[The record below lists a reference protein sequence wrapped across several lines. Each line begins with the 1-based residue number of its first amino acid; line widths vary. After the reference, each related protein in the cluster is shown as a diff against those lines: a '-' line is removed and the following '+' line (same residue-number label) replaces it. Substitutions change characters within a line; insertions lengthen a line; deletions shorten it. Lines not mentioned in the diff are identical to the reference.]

1 MEIWID
7 LKSSSLVTE
16 WDSKK
21 DWGEAGEKTMEYDV
35 KMIIWML
42 SFSFPAA
49 VFWWKGMHLYIL
61 RLGKKR
67 ARWMELLVRYV
78 FILSQIMCILI
89 DCMHTLAIFDHT
101 AVILGNYILLKKK
114 CSILFA

>member
-61 RLGKKR
+61 RLGEKGPDE
-67 ARWMELLVRYV
+67 WNYLLDMFSFWVKLCA
-78 FILSQIMCILI
+78 F
-89 DCMHTLAIFDHT
+89 
-101 AVILGNYILLKKK
+101 
-114 CSILFA
+114 